1 MTSWV
6 AIAYGA
12 LDLRGWHENQTD
24 VELMLLPTMPS
35 EPIGLADVPA
45 VLWRKLMD
53 GPVPDTGLDDAEQ
66 ALVREF
72 AAAGIA
78 SEDPSHPARILELRV
93 PWMSSPVHEMV
104 YALVASVARDHGVD
118 AISIKGPMLHRQGLR
133 EREHSGDVD
142 VWADP
147 AHLEVLCSALEA
159 WGWNGRTDQ
168 WSGLSFNHSVALE
181 PGSWGCELDVHRH
194 IPGCA
199 EDDAAVFGRVRESSQ
214 ATLFAGVPMLTPD
227 LPAHVVIFALH
238 DLRPE
243 ARHGKTAVGAGEHA
257 ETLRLGGEKVLQ
269 FANSVKASAVLEPA
283 LRLAFPTA
291 HLRVDHEV
299 PLNWKWRESKGWWR
313 AYWMIFRSLPAEE
326 RLLFIRRAVWPQAE
340 VLAASDGRAG
350 RSTPSLVG
358 ARFRRIA
365 KLFRW

>member
-6 AIAYGA
+6 AVAYGA

-24 VELMLLPTMPS
+24 VELMLLAVVPS
-35 EPIGLADVPA
+35 EPMGLAGTPA
-45 VLWRKLMD
+45 ILWRKLLE
-53 GPVPDTGLDDAEQ
+53 GPVPDAALDAGEQ
-66 ALVREF
+66 DLVREF
-72 AAAGIA
+72 AEAGIA
-78 SEDPSHPARILELRV
+78 SSDPGHPARVRELSP

-104 YALVASVARDHGVD
+104 YSLVASVARENGVD
-118 AISIKGPMLHRQGLR
+118 VVSIKGPLLHRQGLR

-147 AHLEVLCSALEA
+147 ARLQILCSALEA

-181 PGSWGCELDVHRH
+181 PGTWGCELDVHRH

-199 EDDAAVFGRVRESSQ
+199 DEDPAVFAKVMERSQ
-214 ATLFAGVPMLTPD
+214 TTLFAGVPMMTPD
-227 LPAHVVIFALH
+227 LPAHAVIFALH

-243 ARHGKTAVGAGEHA
+243 ARHGKPAVGAEEHA
-257 ETLRLGGEKVLQ
+257 GKLRLAGEGALE

-283 LRLAFPTA
+283 LRLAFPA
-291 HLRVDHEV
+291 ALFRVDHEV

-313 AYWMIFRSLPAEE
+313 AYWMIFRSLPSEE

-340 VLAASDGRAG
+340 VLAASDDRAG
-350 RSTPSLVG
+350 RSTPSLIG

>member
-1 MTSWV
+1 MTGWV

-24 VELMLLPTMPS
+24 VELMLLATVPS
-35 EPIGLADVPA
+35 EPMGLAGMPA
-45 VLWRKLMD
+45 NLWRKLMH
-53 GPVPDTGLDDAEQ
+53 GPLPESDFDDDER
-66 ALVREF
+66 ALVHEF
-72 AAAGIA
+72 ASAGIA
-78 SEDPSHPARILELRV
+78 ARDASHPARIRELGV

-118 AISIKGPMLHRQGLR
+118 VIAIKGPALHRQGLR

-147 AHLEVLCSALEA
+147 SHMDILCTAFEA
-159 WGWNGRTDQ
+159 WGWNGRADQ

-199 EDDAAVFGRVRESSQ
+199 DADSSVFSKVRDNSH
-214 ATLFAGVPMLTPD
+214 ATTFAGVPMLTPD
-227 LPAHVVIFALH
+227 LPAHSVIFALH

-243 ARHGKTAVGAGEHA
+243 ARHDKAAVGAGELA
-257 ETLRLGGEKVLQ
+257 EKLRLGGQETLD
-269 FANSVKASAVLEPA
+269 FAHSIRATAVLEPA
-283 LRLAFPTA
+283 LRLAFPA
-291 HLRVDHEV
+291 ARLPVDHAV
-299 PLNWKWRESKGWWR
+299 PINWKWRQSKGWWR
-313 AYWMIFRSLPAEE
+313 AYWMIFTSLPVGE
-326 RLLFIRRAVWPQAE
+326 RLLFIRRAVWPQVE

-350 RSTPSLVG
+350 RSTRNLVG
-358 ARFRRIA
+358 ARLRRIA